1 MFVQHDHSPPGLHII
16 AMQSDNDNDDDDDDD
31 EDEDDVNVEPIITL
45 AVQRERGLWA
55 LVRIPPAAS
64 LPTHIFSSSSSSSSS
79 LASSSSS

>member
-31 EDEDDVNVEPIITL
+31 DDDDVNVEPIITL

-55 LVRIPPAAS
+55 LVRIPPAS
-64 LPTHIFSSSSSSSSS
+64 LPTQFTITMI
-79 LASSSSS
+79 